1 MALARRPRQI
11 LSGQRLRP
19 MKRSPARKLFRP
31 AVLCCLLTVAATSS
45 SCVKLSRRAR
55 AGVAAT
61 QKELPTGASAAPRV
75 DLNAATREELEKLPG
90 VGPALAAR
98 VVEHRERQGSF
109 RRAEHLIIVRGFSER
124 RFRQLR
130 DLVEVK

>member
-1 MALARRPRQI
+1 
-11 LSGQRLRP
+11 
-19 MKRSPARKLFRP
+19 MKRSPASKLFRP

-45 SCVKLSRRAR
+45 CVKLSRPAR
-55 AGVAAT
+55 VGVAAA
-61 QKELPTGASAAPRV
+61 QKELPAETDGARRV
-75 DLNAATREELEKLPG
+75 NLNAATREELERLPG
-90 VGPALAAR
+90 VGPVLASR
-98 VVEHRERQGSF
+98 VVEHRERHGPF